1 MGGVSDESARS
12 LRATLA
18 GDGSP
23 GPIEVRIGRRLVR
36 LVEPETDEARTLLR
50 SGAVE
55 LVGPGGESFGR
66 VDVGV
71 AWRTMEARLAHRLD
85 TAPGPG
91 ALDAEGV
98 RSTLERLRA
107 REAALIES

>member
-1 MGGVSDESARS
+1 MGGILEETTQS
-12 LRATLA
+12 LRATLS

-23 GPIEVRIGRRLVR
+23 GPIEVRIGRRLIR
-36 LVEPETDEARTLLR
+36 LVEPDTDEARALLR

-71 AWRTMEARLAHRLD
+71 AWRALEARLASRLA
-85 TAPGPG
+85 APAGLAAPE
-91 ALDAEGV
+91 AEGV

-107 REAALIES
+107 RESAGIDS